1 MYFTARALFVSFI
14 ICNCDIYTIP
24 NCESMNKICGF
35 HGVWLEF
42 RDFGA
47 RPMRFMGYQIGYK
60 ILGYLGQQV

>member
-1 MYFTARALFVSFI
+1 MYFTARALFLSVI

-35 HGVWLEF
+35 HGVWHEF

-47 RPMRFMGYQIGYK
+47 RPMGFMGY
-60 ILGYLGQQV
+60 